1 MIPSLSTSSS
11 FSQSQ
16 SSKVTN
22 PLLIEPGMPRC
33 SKTDIEI
40 LENVDELG
48 SGSCSSTHLAYHRA
62 TDTNLAVKL
71 SDHSTSVDL
80 RFNEEVKILK
90 YIRKQLG
97 KDSGKNGKWVHK
109 VSNSLVEFRGYD
121 TDKYQNLLVLEYC
134 DTDLQKK
141 LDREYRINEKE
152 VRKMVKQLAPCLEFL
167 HKIGVVH
174 RDIKPSNILLK
185 VDKVKN
191 GQSKNSPRHKQQQR
205 NNTSS
210 NVYKLTDF
218 DLAYCDYRA
227 NTGKFDKKLEMQDV
241 VGSIEYMSP
250 EIASNLLEES
260 TEIELEHDFSYTEKT
275 DIWSFGVM
283 LYQVLTGERPFT
295 NVESPCGEDC
305 DSWNYGESCIDCEES
320 VLEAICDYQ
329 VEFPERL
336 WRDISWEA
344 KDLVKKCLIGDCDK
358 RISAEEI
365 MEHPFV
371 TRKRCVSGK
380 GNGKTQI
387 LPFGKVKTKINA
399 GMSTSATK
407 QFLSPIKNHIYQ
419 KSTSLPSMGDALDS
433 LPNPFD
439 FFV

>member
-1 MIPSLSTSSS
+1 
-11 FSQSQ
+11 
-16 SSKVTN
+16 
-22 PLLIEPGMPRC
+22 
-33 SKTDIEI
+33 
-40 LENVDELG
+40 
-48 SGSCSSTHLAYHRA
+48 
-62 TDTNLAVKL
+62 
-71 SDHSTSVDL
+71 
-80 RFNEEVKILK
+80 
-90 YIRKQLG
+90 
-97 KDSGKNGKWVHK
+97 
-109 VSNSLVEFRGYD
+109 
-121 TDKYQNLLVLEYC
+121 
-134 DTDLQKK
+134 
-141 LDREYRINEKE
+141 
-152 VRKMVKQLAPCLEFL
+152 MVKQLAPCLDFL

-185 VDKVKN
+185 MDKSGV
-191 GQSKNSPRHKQQQR
+191 KNSPRQKTTLR

-210 NVYKLTDF
+210 NIYKLTDF
-218 DLAYCDYRA
+218 DLAYCDYRS

-250 EIASNLLEES
+250 EIASNLLEEN
-260 TEIELEHDFSYTEKT
+260 TEIELEQDISYSEKT

-365 MEHPFV
+365 IEHPFV
-371 TRKRCVSGK
+371 TKKRCVSGK
-380 GNGKTQI
+380 GSNSKTQI
-387 LPFGKVKTKINA
+387 LPFGRVKSKING
-399 GMSTSATK
+399 GMSTSAAK
-407 QFLSPIKNHIYQ
+407 QFLSPIKNFQ
-419 KSTSLPSMGDALDS
+419 KSTSLPSMGAVEILDS
-433 LPNPFD
+433 LPNPFE
-439 FFV
+439 FFVPKAAQN